1 MTDRSKPNATKRYQN
16 SDYPSGSF
24 EAAISVDQGATGLR
38 LVREPSVDGRPPDDL
53 EEMVPA
59 FMHRDFFRTEEDGVD
74 AAPTTPAGPASP
86 TTSNSSRPAGSVY
99 LEPPNTE
106 EFEAEPPQSTR
117 PSVPTAV
124 IPPSAAP
131 SRSAPS
137 ALKTPPVSNRPVPP
151 PLDISTAAQTEEP
164 LPPLRSQEI
173 PPPPEPPKQAPR
185 RAAAPPTDSAVPA
198 TPQSSPASAYSLPL
212 LAALAMVLGVFV
224 WRESTRPVTVT
235 QQTLAVP
242 HTATV
247 ADPTGAPSAAAPGF
261 QPKYLSVGPGVPPTL
276 APSGSPTPAATEEV
290 AGNQEGDDPAS
301 LFPGTEPAAAE
312 ESATDDADA
321 DERADMLSRV
331 AASSA
336 AAEANPEPQAQ
347 QAPVRVKSPSGASNA
362 GALFP
367 TDAAPE
373 PVASKPAPKPKP
385 APKVTAAK
393 PAQKVVNRPSAA
405 ELFPIDEEVP
415 VRRPAATAV
424 AQPAEQPP
432 VPALSSEPVAPSR
445 PAGDPY
451 QIDEPNL

>member
-1 MTDRSKPNATKRYQN
+1 MTDHSKPNATKRYQN

-24 EAAISVDQGATGLR
+24 EAALSVDQGTGLR

-74 AAPTTPAGPASP
+74 AVVTPPTPPAL
-86 TTSNSSRPAGSVY
+86 RPAASGY

-106 EFEAEPPQSTR
+106 EIEAETPPPSR

-124 IPPSAAP
+124 IPPGAP
-131 SRSAPS
+131 APRSAPS

-151 PLDISTAAQTEEP
+151 PLDISTAPHAEEEP
-164 LPPLRSQEI
+164 LPPLRSQEA
-173 PPPPEPPKQAPR
+173 PPPPKQSPPQA
-185 RAAAPPTDSAVPA
+185 AAAPPEAAVPTA
-198 TPQSSPASAYSLPL
+198 QQNSPASAYSLPL

-224 WRESTRPVTVT
+224 WRESTRPVMVA
-235 QQTLAVP
+235 QQPLPVP

-247 ADPTGAPSAAAPGF
+247 ADPTGEPSAAAPGF
-261 QPKYLSVGPGVPPTL
+261 QPKYLSVGPGVPSTL
-276 APSGSPTPAATEEV
+276 APSGSPTPAATDEV
-290 AGNQEGDDPAS
+290 ANSSEGDDPAS
-301 LFPGTEPAAAE
+301 LFPGTEAASSEDTAADE
-312 ESATDDADA
+312 ADA

-336 AAEANPEPQAQ
+336 AAEPKPESAAP
-347 QAPVRVKSPSGASNA
+347 QAPVRVKSPSGSNSA
-362 GALFP
+362 AALFP

-373 PVASKPAPKPKP
+373 PVAPKPVSKPKP

-393 PAQKVVNRPSAA
+393 PAQKTVNRPSAA

-432 VPALSSEPVAPSR
+432 LPALSSEPVAPSR